1 MALKV
6 FRFDASG
13 CNGCDIEILST
24 LFNPEYEVTGI
35 EVVDSPEKAQAMIIT
50 GGGNE
55 KTAGLLKDAHAKL
68 QDPKLVI
75 AMGACDAS
83 MCVFKDGYNMRGP
96 VDTIIPVNYFVL
108 GCPPRP
114 QNLAIAIHSLLESGS
129 EHSGPIWLGPDGLRG
144 KMSHDAEKCTACGAC
159 VNMCP
164 SGAIDLLEEEGRFRI
179 VYNLWK
185 CSFCGTCQQVCPEE
199 AVKLTAEYSL
209 QGGDKSLLA
218 VSGTM
223 SRLPCTV
230 CGKPTVTKMQKD
242 AVLARILEHN
252 GPMAARTDD
261 IVGILNT
268 CQSCKARVSY
278 QALSRKDV
286 QQWVYNL

>member
-1 MALKV
+1 MLKV

-24 LFNPEYEVTGI
+24 VYNPEYGITGI
-35 EVVDSPEKAQAMIIT
+35 EVVDSPEKAQAMLVT

-68 QDPKLVI
+68 LAPKLVI
-75 AMGACDAS
+75 AMGACASS

-96 VDTIIPVNYFVL
+96 IDTLIPVNFFVL

-114 QNLAIAIHSLLESGS
+114 QNLATAIHSLLKTGTD
-129 EHSGPIWLGPDGLRG
+129 HSGPVWLGQDGLRAR
-144 KMSHDAEKCTACGAC
+144 MAHDEKKCTACGAC

-164 SGAIDLLEEEGRFRI
+164 SGAIDLTEEDGQFRI

-199 AVKLTAEYSL
+199 AVKLTPEYVIQDSNKISL
-209 QGGDKSLLA
+209 VVTGKMNRTS
-218 VSGTM
+218 
-223 SRLPCTV
+223 CTV
-230 CGKPTVTKMQKD
+230 CGNPHLTKAQIETVRK
-242 AVLARILEHN
+242 RILEHDPVIATN
-252 GPMAARTDD
+252 SRELDES
-261 IVGILNT
+261 LQT
-268 CQSCKARVSY
+268 CPECKMQISSQVKK
-278 QALSRKDV
+278 RKEMGS
-286 QQWVYNL
+286 WTYNL